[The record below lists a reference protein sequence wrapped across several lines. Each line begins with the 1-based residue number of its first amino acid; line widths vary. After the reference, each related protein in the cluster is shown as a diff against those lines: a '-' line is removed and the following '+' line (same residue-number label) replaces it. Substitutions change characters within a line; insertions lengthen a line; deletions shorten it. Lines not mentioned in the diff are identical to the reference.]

1 MEIRLINFFSSIY
14 GLILEIN
21 LQTEEVKA
29 VVLLVSLACHP
40 RPGLK
45 LELVA
50 RLEQE
55 REELELV
62 AMLEEVREERKSF
75 FFPALIMKK

>member
-1 MEIRLINFFSSIY
+1 MEIRLINLFSSIY

-29 VVLLVSLACHP
+29 VVVVVSLACHP
-40 RPGLK
+40 RPWVMV
-45 LELVA
+45 ELVA
-50 RLEQE
+50 RLEQV
-55 REELELV
+55 REELE
-62 AMLEEVREERKSF
+62 AMLEEVMEERKSF